1 MKSLAAFALA
11 LAVALLAPAPAFAA
25 DYSIGELYH
34 LVGITGVVIVV
45 LSVAGLGVIFERL
58 QGLRR
63 GRIVPEGLVARVR
76 ALWKSGNH
84 AEIETLCAPQDNT
97 LAQVLTFINRHRQ
110 HDLVSISSGA
120 GDIASMSLRRHLQR
134 AYPLAV
140 VATIA
145 PLAGL
150 LGTVIG
156 MIEAFYVIAA
166 SGEIGDPSLLADGIS
181 KALLT
186 TAAGLSVALPAL
198 GFYHYFKSRTVLY
211 GIELEEEINALT
223 SDWFAH
229 KSAQA
234 A

>member
-1 MKSLAAFALA
+1 MKTHAAVTFALA
-11 LAVALLAPAPAFAA
+11 LIAPKPVLAA
-25 DYSIGELYH
+25 DYSIGNLYH

-45 LSVAGLGVIFERL
+45 LSIAGLGVIFERM

-63 GRIVPEGLVARVR
+63 GRIAPAGLVKQVR
-76 ALWKSGNH
+76 ELWKSGSH
-84 AEIETLCAPQDNT
+84 AEIDALCAAQDNT
-97 LAQVLTFINRHRQ
+97 LAQVLAFINRHRK
-110 HDLVSISSGA
+110 HDLVSISAGA

-186 TAAGLSVALPAL
+186 TAGGLSVALPAL

-211 GIELEEEINALT
+211 GVELEEEINALT

-229 KSAQA
+229 RAEPEV
-234 A
+234 